1 MKNLSIS
8 LSKDLINDSDEVAK
22 ELGVT
27 RTEFIRQ
34 AVIHELK
41 NFKIMN
47 VENNMI
53 KSFEAMKK
61 SKEYL
66 IESEELNIGFGC
78 DLKNNDIG
86 EWWKK

>member
-8 LSKDLINDSDEVAK
+8 LSQDLINGSDEVAK

-41 NFKIMN
+41 NFKIKN
-47 VENNMI
+47 IEDKMI
-53 KSFEAMKK
+53 KSFQAMKK

-66 IESEELNIGFGC
+66 IENEELDNSFGY
-78 DLKNNDIG
+78 DLENNDIG